1 MDINLTRPGDRGNG
15 RAWFALLLALAFA
28 ASPRLQAAEPPN
40 IVYVLADD
48 LGWKDVGF
56 HGGTLRTPTLD
67 RLAAGGA
74 IFNAFYSQPYSTQT
88 RAALLTGRYP
98 MRYGL
103 QTLSL
108 EPSSRYGLPTQERT
122 LPQAL
127 KAIGY
132 RTAFVGNWLL
142 GHAQREHWPGQRG
155 FDLFYGS
162 LAGDV
167 DPQLRKSAS
176 ADWYRN
182 DRRVKEEGY
191 VTDLLARDAA
201 RIIAAHDRSSPLFV
215 MAAFNTPAQFQGV
228 PKAYLDPYRDVPDDA
243 RRSYAAAVTALDSAV
258 GSIVAALEKRGMLDN
273 TLIVFQSDNGGAVP
287 LRYVTGDRDIDRPA
301 ADNGSNREGR
311 GSLYEGG
318 VRVVALASWP
328 GRIPPKTIVTE
339 PLHVTDMYVTLL
351 TLAGAAMEQ
360 PRKPDGKDA
369 WPAIAE
375 GKRIGRKDILL
386 NVDDFAGAIRVEEW
400 KLILHASLPS
410 RIELFDIANDP
421 EESHNVASSHPDRV
435 KGLLAALNEY
445 AYDMVPS
452 LHLEESIAA
461 GRPVFWRANP
471 PRR

>member
-108 EPSSRYGLPTQERT
+108 EPSSRYGLPTEERT

-201 RIIAAHDRSSPLFV
+201 RIIATHDRSSPLFV
-215 MAAFNTPAQFQGV
+215 MAAFNTPAQFHGV

-318 VRVVALASWP
+318 TAGRGTGVVAGQDSARNDRDPTAARDRHVRHPAHSRGRCDGTTQEARWKGRMAGDRRRQTDRSQGHP
-328 GRIPPKTIVTE
+328 AQRGRFRGSDPRGGVEAHPARVAAEPHRIVRHRERSRRIP
-339 PLHVTDMYVTLL
+339 
-351 TLAGAAMEQ
+351 
-360 PRKPDGKDA
+360 
-369 WPAIAE
+369 
-375 GKRIGRKDILL
+375 
-386 NVDDFAGAIRVEEW
+386 
-400 KLILHASLPS
+400 
-410 RIELFDIANDP
+410 
-421 EESHNVASSHPDRV
+421 
-435 KGLLAALNEY
+435 
-445 AYDMVPS
+445 
-452 LHLEESIAA
+452 
-461 GRPVFWRANP
+461 
-471 PRR
+471 